1 MALLTKEQIND
12 ILDITNVCFSSS
24 SAKKLLEWN
33 EKQTTI
39 QFEVDWKDAPKHAT
53 KAQLRLY
60 WVTESLGSELWSG
73 SDLWDSVI
81 IERPAPV
88 ITPHPHAALMTK
100 YAEVAQRR
108 RDPWVEFQVYSDPF
122 SYWVTL
128 EAPTFFDSVQRYRH
142 IGDDK

>member
-1 MALLTKEQIND
+1 MALLTEEQIND

-24 SAKKLLEWN
+24 SAKKLIEWN
-33 EKQTTI
+33 EKEPSTQVEPDWDNAPEKAT
-39 QFEVDWKDAPKHAT
+39 QAVVNSFWVDANGDTFGVYKTYYD
-53 KAQLRLY
+53 
-60 WVTESLGSELWSG
+60 
-73 SDLWDSVI
+73 
-81 IERPAPV
+81 RPAPV
-88 ITPHPHAALMTK
+88 ITPHPHAALMSK

>member
-1 MALLTKEQIND
+1 MALLTEEQIND

-33 EKQTTI
+33 EKQPST
-39 QFEVDWKDAPKHAT
+39 QFEPDWSTAPEKATHAVVNSFWVDANGDTFGVYKTYYD
-53 KAQLRLY
+53 
-60 WVTESLGSELWSG
+60 
-73 SDLWDSVI
+73 
-81 IERPAPV
+81 RPTPV
-88 ITPHPHAALMTK
+88 ITPHPHAVLMSK

>member
-1 MALLTKEQIND
+1 MALLTKKQIE
-12 ILDITNVCFSSS
+12 IITLIALNQSTSKDLYDELC
-24 SAKKLLEWN
+24 EWN
-33 EKQTTI
+33 EKQ
-39 QFEVDWKDAPKHAT
+39 QPAKFEPDWSTAPDYAVMV
-53 KAQLRLY
+53 AINISWL
-60 WVTESLGSELWSG
+60 TESGSWTHGYRLATY
-73 SDLWDSVI
+73 DRPSV
-81 IERPAPV
+81 A
-88 ITPHPHAALMTK
+88 HPHAALMTK

>member
-12 ILDITNVCFSSS
+12 ILDIANVCGSSI
-24 SAKKLLEWN
+24 SAKKLIEWN

-39 QFEVDWKDAPKHAT
+39 QFEVDWKDAPKHTT

-88 ITPHPHAALMTK
+88 ITPHPHAALMSK